1 MKYYSSNIFL
11 YPVTET
17 SIFCI
22 HSLLLVCIKVIQ
34 DIRDM
39 LDKEDWS
46 KKPMVEEAMA
56 KYCANKELPPR
67 EKKVCYY
74 IDPIKRDVAQPF
86 STGMPVDKV
95 CKRINQ
101 KNAEVCGVKFP
112 IKSAA
117 MPKEDIAKLRV
128 KALKKILADRGVE
141 CKNCVEKSEYVNRV
155 IETAHLDGEL

>member
-46 KKPMVEEAMA
+46 KKPMVEEAM
-56 KYCANKELPPR
+56 
-67 EKKVCYY
+67 
-74 IDPIKRDVAQPF
+74 
-86 STGMPVDKV
+86 
-95 CKRINQ
+95 
-101 KNAEVCGVKFP
+101 
-112 IKSAA
+112 
-117 MPKEDIAKLRV
+117 
-128 KALKKILADRGVE
+128 
-141 CKNCVEKSEYVNRV
+141 
-155 IETAHLDGEL
+155 GELR